1 MDGIEADEG
10 QIPALKNPKNSLSA
24 RLPSRQETLAV
35 FSVVVFVVFS
45 WTLYRAFWWLP
56 SWLEYLNVWSVLI
69 LFAYIL
75 AFALFESL
83 VVMGLLLLLC
93 WMLPKRYFK
102 DQFVAQGSAL
112 TAILGI
118 GGYLIQRDVSR
129 IYKLE
134 LWQTL
139 AYPLLAL
146 IGIIAFIITTSFV
159 FKRIG
164 LLTRLAL
171 AVAERMTIF
180 AYLYVPLGLI
190 GMLVVIARNLW

>member
-10 QIPALKNPKNSLSA
+10 QIPALKSLKNSLSA
-24 RLPSRQETLAV
+24 RLPSRQEALAV
-35 FSVVVFVVFS
+35 FSVVVFIVFS

-69 LFAYIL
+69 LLAYIL

-93 WMLPKRYFK
+93 WMTPGRYFK
-102 DQFVAQGSAL
+102 DQFVVQGSAL
-112 TAILGI
+112 AAVLGI

-190 GMLVVIARNLW
+190 GALVVIARNLW

>member
-1 MDGIEADEG
+1 
-10 QIPALKNPKNSLSA
+10 LKNLKHSLSA

-35 FSVVVFVVFS
+35 FSVVVFIVFS

-56 SWLEYLNVWSVLI
+56 SWLEYLNIWSVLI
-69 LFAYIL
+69 LLAYIL

-83 VVMGLLLLLC
+83 AVMGLLLLLC
-93 WMLPKRYFK
+93 WMIPGRYFK

-112 TAILGI
+112 AVVLGI

-139 AYPLLAL
+139 AYPLLTL
-146 IGIIAFIITTSFV
+146 IGIIAFVFVTSFV

-190 GMLVVIARNLW
+190 GALVVIARNLW